1 MKDYSYT
8 VNRLPELQEEQE
20 YDVVLD
26 TLQKQRDI
34 LWKMTEA
41 NMTSEYLG
49 MNIMDDIRLEQIA
62 ELDKAM
68 KLWKSRE
75 AIREVIRI
83 SDREHEAWNQV
94 KEAL

>member
-1 MKDYSYT
+1 MSK
-8 VNRLPELQEEQE
+8 E

-26 TLQKQRDI
+26 TLQKHRDI
-34 LWKMTEA
+34 LWKMTER

-68 KLWKSRE
+68 KMWRE
-75 AIREVIRI
+75 
-83 SDREHEAWNQV
+83 QQ
-94 KEAL
+94 